1 MQLRTLCYAQLQDLF
16 FAGRHPSVI
25 SRGMHRLADTGW
37 IRLWEERVPVG
48 GHPCYVL
55 PTQRAMRWARRDL
68 LQATERLPHAPL
80 VQTMLRDRSPRP
92 LPLKKDEIPN
102 YLAHQRELNDV
113 LIAFLRT
120 PALQTLW
127 ASSWHRP
134 FPIEYE
140 QLMLPQPDGVIVRV
154 VDGAPRLLFLEHDR
168 GTEPPGDFQ
177 NVKAQR
183 YGALAR
189 VPDTLETLT
198 GFRTFSVLV
207 TVHADRPLDRIREL
221 QQASYA
227 AYGASMLSFTVDEW
241 LLDAPDA
248 AVCFDALTMPTSDA
262 LDPRAHGGLQRLP
275 V

>member
-1 MQLRTLCYAQLQDLF
+1 
-16 FAGRHPSVI
+16 
-25 SRGMHRLADTGW
+25 MHRLADAGW
-37 IRLWEERVPVG
+37 VRLWEERVPVG

-55 PTQRAMRWARRDL
+55 PSQRAVRWARRDL
-68 LQATERLPHAPL
+68 LKETEALPYARL

-113 LIAFLRT
+113 LIALRRT
-120 PALQTLW
+120 PALQILW

-154 VDGAPRLLFLEHDR
+154 VDGAPHLLFLEHDR
-168 GTEPPGDFQ
+168 GTEPRGGFQ
-177 NVKAQR
+177 SVKAQR

-207 TVHADRPLDRIREL
+207 TVHADRPLARIREL
-221 QQASYA
+221 QQATYA
-227 AYGASMLSFTVDEW
+227 AYGASMLMFTLDEW
-241 LLDAPDA
+241 LRDAPGA
-248 AVCFDALTMPTSDA
+248 AVCFDALTMPVSDA
-262 LDPRAHGGLQRLP
+262 LDFRAHNGLQRLP
-275 V
+275 S